1 MKNIIRLTLFF
12 LIIVV
17 IFPCLTFSRDDLTQ
31 LSDVDLI
38 RVSSYI
44 KDGVLKVSILYKN
57 RDYDKLVYW
66 RQGSVTCSY
75 SIYEMEGRS
84 INRQRGTEIDSGS
97 KTLTSFSQDFYI
109 DIPDSFLGNDLWGL
123 IEVEVDTGYV
133 ILISTDN
140 FLLK

>member
-1 MKNIIRLTLFF
+1 MKRL
-12 LIIVV
+12 LIIT
-17 IFPCLTFSRDDLTQ
+17 IFLSLFIPVNSYVFSRDDLTQ

-38 RVSSYI
+38 TVSSYI
-44 KDGVLKVSILYKN
+44 KDGVLKVSIFYKN

-97 KTLTSFSQDFYI
+97 KTVTSFSQDFYI
-109 DIPDSFLGNDLWGL
+109 DIPESFLGNDKWGL
-123 IEVEVDTGYV
+123 IECEVDTGYV
-133 ILISTDN
+133 ILISTDD